1 MNSLNQAIALM
12 LAGSL
17 LCAGA
22 AMAQTTQSTQTVQPP
37 VTSTAAPVAGRA
49 TLGVAVIEMD
59 AIIAGWSVK
68 EDLLRKAVVN
78 EKKERIGVVDDIIIT
93 PSPGAKMN
101 AASFAIVGVGGF
113 LGIKRHDVA
122 IPMEQLRLEEGRLV
136 LQGATREALKA
147 LPPFEY
153 RRK

>member
-1 MNSLNQAIALM
+1 MNSLNQAMVFII
-12 LAGSL
+12 AGSL

-22 AMAQTTQSTQTVQPP
+22 ATAQSTQTAQPA
-37 VTSTAAPVAGRA
+37 TSTAVPVAGRA
-49 TLGVAVIEMD
+49 ALGVAVIEMD

-68 EDLLRKAVVN
+68 QDLLRKAVVN
-78 EKKERIGVVDDIIIT
+78 EKKEKIGAVDDIIVT
-93 PSPGAKMN
+93 PSPDAKMN
-101 AASFAIVGVGGF
+101 AATFAIVGVGGF

-136 LQGATREALKA
+136 LPGATKEALKA

>member
-1 MNSLNQAIALM
+1 MNSPNQAMVLIIA
-12 LAGSL
+12 GGL

-22 AMAQTTQSTQTVQPP
+22 ATAQSTQTAQQPA
-37 VTSTAAPVAGRA
+37 TSTSVPVAGRA

-68 EDLLRKAVVN
+68 QDLLRKAVVN
-78 EKKERIGVVDDIIIT
+78 EKKEKIGAVDDIIVT
-93 PSPGAKMN
+93 PSPDAKMN
-101 AASFAIVGVGGF
+101 AATFAIVGVGGF

-122 IPMEQLRLEEGRLV
+122 IPMEQLKLEEGRLV
-136 LQGATREALKA
+136 LPGATKEALKA